1 MRSARIH
8 WLAASVVA
16 MVLTFAASGPAGA
29 RSLDV
34 STYVPA
40 STQRANATIA
50 PCSEV
55 CSGGGYRSLNRASSP
70 RLSVGAAPT
79 STSSPAAPRP
89 YSAPSRVPRRH
100 TAGTKFDWEY
110 VAAGGA
116 LAVVVLLAV
125 GGILAVSR
133 QRRRADTR
141 RPSKIAA

>member
-1 MRSARIH
+1 MRSTRIH
-8 WLAASVVA
+8 RLAASVVA
-16 MVLTFAASGPAGA
+16 VVLTSAASGPASA
-29 RSLDV
+29 RPLDV

-40 STQRANATIA
+40 SIQRANATIA

-55 CSGGGYRSLNRASSP
+55 CSGGGYRSVNTASSP

-79 STSSPAAPRP
+79 STYAAPRP
-89 YSAPSRVPRRH
+89 YSAPSRVPHRP
-100 TAGTKFDWEY
+100 AGTKFDWEY

-116 LAVVVLLAV
+116 VAVVVLLAV

-133 QRRRADTR
+133 QRRRADAR